1 MVGRHVR
8 DRADAGHV
16 VLLNVSKRLY
26 GGYDL
31 FRWHGQALLDGHGDA
46 EVRETALACALAA
59 AGAESLGMW
68 FIPANI
74 GFCVTAMTTA
84 WFSWLEHVL
93 VLSLPFTNW
102 DPSVITEQQAIALK
116 WTDKWKTIIGLDDA
130 ASKRTFDLLKQ
141 TAEKHRNRDA
151 HGGFGKGDAGLLVHT
166 NVGVI
171 PARLSAGLDHIISGA
186 LPDKVDG
193 IAEVTAAL
201 DEAEKFLRSGPLR
214 HALAWIDD
222 GLDVAFDPDTRRDI
236 HAAIT
241 DGDTAF
247 EVYRDHISE
256 AQDRAN
262 NFEV

>member
-1 MVGRHVR
+1 MLGERTVVGRHVR

-141 TAEKHRNRDA
+141 TAEKHRNRDLTWA
-151 HGGFGKGDAGLLVHT
+151 KTSAQIRSRRGGCGGPRRGLRVAG
-166 NVGVI
+166 
-171 PARLSAGLDHIISGA
+171 
-186 LPDKVDG
+186 
-193 IAEVTAAL
+193 
-201 DEAEKFLRSGPLR
+201 
-214 HALAWIDD
+214 
-222 GLDVAFDPDTRRDI
+222 RR
-236 HAAIT
+236 
-241 DGDTAF
+241 
-247 EVYRDHISE
+247 R
-256 AQDRAN
+256 
-262 NFEV
+262 